1 MQFPGMEDGLSYTR
15 IFCHQ
20 YAILWHRGRCI
31 VFFLHASHVLVWE
44 SSVSYFFCM
53 LPTFSCERQYP
64 RDSMVLRL
72 SLGED
77 GGSFCHSV
85 TRTTMCIS
93 HHIALAY
100 VHCIQSMISWYL
112 LKWRT
117 THFSIHWHKAD
128 LCMTTVTVRRVK
140 YNRVRSS
147 NGHLSVVCIVWERQC
162 CIPEIC
168 NYITSLCIFRAY

>member
-1 MQFPGMEDGLSYTR
+1 MFFSTVCDVNSTVCHIPEFFAINMQFPGMEDGLSYTR

-117 THFSIHWHKAD
+117 THFSIHWHKAG
-128 LCMTTVTVRRVK
+128 LFLRLLWQYCAV
-140 YNRVRSS
+140 
-147 NGHLSVVCIVWERQC
+147 
-162 CIPEIC
+162 
-168 NYITSLCIFRAY
+168 